1 MRMRIKSAVLAAVLV
16 VSLVGA
22 AAAPAA
28 TQQADGEAYS
38 GTFVQFQTNS
48 NTVADYAVD
57 GSVVVESVT
66 AQSASETDGGI
77 GIGASSSTTIDGSG
91 VSSQNSAGARAS
103 VAFESGTEM
112 EAHDN
117 QRGVVTFTSTD
128 GEQVVQANVSGDA
141 QAESEDDSRVVVTS
155 DDGTQG
161 TFFIVGDGEVTT
173 SEDGR
178 VMASVREDS
187 QLVYRQYN
195 GERSEADEKQERMI
209 QNGTATAEAY
219 VYGAAEAEG
228 DSDTATETES
238 GTEARGTSVVEYG
251 QDTDVEIQERSRD
264 RVNMTVERTESQ
276 GKVVITT
283 VSESAVE
290 NAESLKVYVDGEAA
304 AQADSY
310 GEVQQA
316 TRDGDNSRY
325 LVRQSSSAE
334 AATDVVIGINHFSER
349 QVSMQ
354 SGDDSTNGDSETETE
369 TETDSMDDDSDG
381 DSETETDAEDD
392 GSDGDGAGFGVIAAL
407 VALAATLVAV
417 RSRL

>member
-1 MRMRIKSAVLAAVLV
+1 MRLKSAVLAAALV

-28 TQQADGEAYS
+28 TQQAEGEGYS

-48 NTVADYAVD
+48 NAVADYAVD

-77 GIGASSSTTIDGSG
+77 GVDASSSTSIDGSG
-91 VSSQNSAGARAS
+91 ISSQNSAGAKAS

-112 EAHDN
+112 EANDN

-128 GEQVVQANVSGDA
+128 GEQVVQANVSG
-141 QAESEDDSRVVVTS
+141 QAESEGDSRVVVTS

-178 VMASVREDS
+178 VMASVQEDS

-195 GERSEADEKQERMI
+195 EERSDEDETQERMI

-219 VYGAAEAEG
+219 VYGSAESGGESGGEAEN
-228 DSDTATETES
+228 E
-238 GTEARGTSVVEYG
+238 GTSVVEYD
-251 QDTDVEIQERSRD
+251 QDTTVEVQERSESRI
-264 RVNMTVERTESQ
+264 NMTAERTESQ
-276 GKVVITT
+276 GKVIITT

-290 NAESLKVYVDGEAA
+290 NAESLEVYVDGEAA

-334 AATDVVIGINHFSER
+334 AATDVVIGINQFSER

-354 SGDDSTNGDSETETE
+354 STDDGGEMTETE
-369 TETDSMDDDSDG
+369 DGSMDDEMT
-381 DSETETDAEDD
+381 ETEDGSTDD

>member
-1 MRMRIKSAVLAAVLV
+1 MRIRSAVLAAVLV

-28 TQQADGEAYS
+28 TQQAEGEAYS
-38 GTFVQFQTNS
+38 GTFVQFQTNT
-48 NTVADYAVD
+48 NAVADYAVD

-77 GIGASSSTTIDGSG
+77 GIGASSSTAIDGSG
-91 VSSQNSAGARAS
+91 ISSQNSAGARAS
-103 VAFESGTEM
+103 VSFESGTDM
-112 EAHDN
+112 EANDN
-117 QRGVVTFTSTD
+117 QRGVITFTSTD
-128 GEQVVQANVSGDA
+128 GEQVVQANVSGNA
-141 QAESEDDSRVVVTS
+141 QTEGDNRVVVTG
-155 DDGTQG
+155 DDGAQG
-161 TFFIVGDGEVTT
+161 TFILIGDGNVTT

-178 VMASVREDS
+178 VVAGVQEDS
-187 QLVYRQYN
+187 RLVYRQYN
-195 GERSEADEKQERMI
+195 EERSEADETQERMI

-219 VYGAAEAEG
+219 VYGAAEAESDG
-228 DSDTATETES
+228 DTATETES
-238 GTEARGTSVVEYG
+238 STDDAEASGTSVVEYG

-276 GKVVITT
+276 GKVVIAT

-290 NAESLKVYVDGEAA
+290 NAESLEVYVDGEAA

-316 TRDGDNSRY
+316 TRNGDNSRY

-334 AATDVVIGINHFSER
+334 AATDVVIGINQFSER

-354 SGDDSTNGDSETETE
+354 SADSTDGDSGTETE
-369 TETDSMDDDSDG
+369 ADSMD

-392 GSDGDGAGFGVIAAL
+392 GSSGDGAGFGVAAAL